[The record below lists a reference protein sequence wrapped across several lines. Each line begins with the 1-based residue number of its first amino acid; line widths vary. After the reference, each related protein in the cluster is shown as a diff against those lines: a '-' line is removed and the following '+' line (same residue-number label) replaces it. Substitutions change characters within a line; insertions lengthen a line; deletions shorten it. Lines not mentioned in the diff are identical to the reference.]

1 MLYSQSRPLGFL
13 VLLLLLSTLLWG
25 VAPAQQ
31 ATAIRNALII
41 DGNGGP
47 PLRDGVIL
55 IRGRHIE
62 AIGRTAEVAIPGEA
76 RVIDAAGKAVLPGL
90 ADMHVHLLGGWD
102 GISVDM
108 LGYPRYLNALL
119 YAGVTTILDTGNV
132 LPYIQQIRQEIQS
145 GHLDGP
151 QIYFVGPV
159 VDGPDPVWPPISY
172 SVTSASQIPN
182 YIQQLKRAGVNAV
195 KGYTGLSVRL
205 MQSLVREAKKESL
218 GIIVDQGSRNG
229 SPDLIRVGVK
239 TFAHLPTLPIP
250 DETVQLIVE
259 QGVSF
264 ITTLAVYESFS
275 RRRFSHLDF
284 LDHPLLHNV
293 MPPWFVEDLLRFAN
307 REVGA
312 DGRAASERATARLRS
327 AQLNLKR
334 LFDAGVPSAAGT
346 DSPYP
351 GVFFGEG
358 LHRELEL
365 LVEAG
370 LTPLQAITAATR
382 NAAQLMGAGGE
393 WGTLEVGKLA
403 NILVVAGNPAEQI
416 SDTRKLEVVIRAGR
430 ILDRKVLEFD
440 LSKDPGYRVGT
451 SVSSQ

>member
-145 GHLDGP
+145 GHLAGP

-182 YIQQLKRAGVNAV
+182 YI
-195 KGYTGLSVRL
+195 
-205 MQSLVREAKKESL
+205 
-218 GIIVDQGSRNG
+218 
-229 SPDLIRVGVK
+229 
-239 TFAHLPTLPIP
+239 
-250 DETVQLIVE
+250 
-259 QGVSF
+259 
-264 ITTLAVYESFS
+264 
-275 RRRFSHLDF
+275 
-284 LDHPLLHNV
+284 
-293 MPPWFVEDLLRFAN
+293 
-307 REVGA
+307 
-312 DGRAASERATARLRS
+312 
-327 AQLNLKR
+327 
-334 LFDAGVPSAAGT
+334 
-346 DSPYP
+346 
-351 GVFFGEG
+351 
-358 LHRELEL
+358 
-365 LVEAG
+365 
-370 LTPLQAITAATR
+370 
-382 NAAQLMGAGGE
+382 
-393 WGTLEVGKLA
+393 
-403 NILVVAGNPAEQI
+403 
-416 SDTRKLEVVIRAGR
+416 
-430 ILDRKVLEFD
+430 
-440 LSKDPGYRVGT
+440 
-451 SVSSQ
+451 